1 MAMSKISYYFDRLI
15 DLKLNR
21 TLQLVWKLEPRRT
34 VGVIVMIL
42 ISIGFLYLSLITLK
56 DLIDL
61 VSQFEAAS
69 EDYERLIIQQVL
81 IAGGAMVARS
91 VVASISDYF
100 TEVQASIVSEKID
113 NLIHRH
119 TVDLDMAYYEDP
131 EYFNTLKLAKEA
143 GGGRPNAV
151 LMGLIEIFSSCLRTI
166 AASMII
172 VSIDWRLLP
181 LLVLFIFPMFWV
193 RIHFSDKQNALRIKN
208 TPLERKAGYFGQLIT
223 SEVSARE
230 IRSYNLG
237 DYFKNKYFAIRT
249 RLMGER
255 LKISRQRTI
264 AESGFHA
271 IASLGFFACIYFITL
286 GVIDGR
292 VSTGDIGIFLVIFP
306 MIFNYLHSI
315 TAGISSV
322 YSNSLYVKYI
332 FELFDLKSQLNEPA
346 EPQPIPTST
355 HTTLVVDS
363 LSFRYPHDARMVLSG
378 INLEI
383 PSRKVIALV
392 GLNGSGKS
400 TLIKLLTRLYDPT
413 EGAIRMGGTDIRE
426 FTLASYRKQVSVV
439 FQDFCKYNVS
449 AAENIFLGDI
459 DRKQHNRTDME
470 RAAVM
475 AGADVYIREFE
486 NGYETMMGRIFE
498 GGREVS
504 VGQWQKLAT
513 ARAFYSPARF
523 LVLDEATSALDAQ
536 SEYKLVDTLKANLGD
551 RGALIISHRYSTVK
565 HADYVYV
572 LSAGRIVQEGPPDV
586 LGQINGAYAEL
597 FKIDLLE
604 DNMQSSD
611 S

>member
-1 MAMSKISYYFDRLI
+1 MALGKISYYFDRLS

-21 TLQLVWKLEPRRT
+21 TLKLVWKLEPRRT
-34 VGVIVMIL
+34 VFVVLMIMV
-42 ISIGFLYLSLITLK
+42 SIGFLYLSLITLK

-61 VSQFEAAS
+61 VSQFEADSA
-69 EDYERLIIQQVL
+69 DYERQVIRQVL

-91 VVASISDYF
+91 VVASISDYV
-100 TEVQASIVSEKID
+100 TEVQTAIVSEKID

-143 GGGRPNAV
+143 GGSRPNAV
-151 LMGLIEIFSSCLRTI
+151 LIGIISIISDCLRTV

-208 TPLERKAGYFGQLIT
+208 TPLERQAGYFGQLIT

-237 DYFKNKYFAIRT
+237 EYFKNKYFTIRT

-306 MIFNYLHSI
+306 MIFNYLHSVI
-315 TAGISSV
+315 AGISSV

-332 FELFDLKSQLNEPA
+332 FELFDLKNKLKEP
-346 EPQPIPTST
+346 EIPQRIPACEHLALT
-355 HTTLVVDS
+355 VDN
-363 LSFRYPHDARMVLSG
+363 LSFRYPHDSRTVLAGVS
-378 INLEI
+378 LEI
-383 PSRKVIALV
+383 PKRKVVALV

-413 EGAIRMGGTDIRE
+413 DGAIRMGEVDIRD
-426 FTLASYRKQVSVV
+426 FSLAAYRKQISVV
-439 FQDFCKYNVS
+439 FQDFCKYNVT

-459 DRKQHNRTDME
+459 DRAEHSQADME
-470 RAAVM
+470 RAAKQ
-475 AGADVYIREFE
+475 AGADSYIRTFE
-486 NGYETMMGRIFE
+486 NGYDTMMGRIFE
-498 GGREVS
+498 GGRELS

-513 ARAFYSPARF
+513 ARAFYSPAQF
-523 LVLDEATSALDAQ
+523 FVLDEATSALDAQ
-536 SEYKLVDTLKANLGD
+536 SEHKLVDTLKANLGD

-565 HADYVYV
+565 HADYIYV
-572 LSAGRIVQEGPPDV
+572 LSDGRIVQEGPPNV
-586 LGQINGAYAEL
+586 LGQVSGAYSEL

-604 DNMQSSD
+604 DDMQSSGL
-611 S
+611 